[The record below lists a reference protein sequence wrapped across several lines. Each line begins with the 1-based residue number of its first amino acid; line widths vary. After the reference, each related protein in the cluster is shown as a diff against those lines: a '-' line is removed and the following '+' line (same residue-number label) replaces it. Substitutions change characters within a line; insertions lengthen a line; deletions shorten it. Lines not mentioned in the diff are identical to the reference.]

1 MFMRKILF
9 LVSGIVVMS
18 TLVLAQTEVPDTAAT
33 TLGEIVVRGKRQ
45 YAVDCGVVYVPT
57 RNEKKAARNAQDLLR
72 HIGITQIDVDPQ
84 SFSVRT
90 LAGND
95 VQIFVNGVKSDP
107 ESVWTMEVKRVE
119 YLVAPSDPKFLGAQ
133 YVINYI
139 VEKYRYGA
147 TPACRS
153 RRASSPAL
161 TAAQDCSRGSHTRA

>member
-1 MFMRKILF
+1 MRKVFLLITFILIHI
-9 LVSGIVVMS
+9 LVY
-18 TLVLAQTEVPDTAAT
+18 ATENTDSTAAT
-33 TLGEIVVRGKRQ
+33 TLGEVVVKGKRQ
-45 YAVDCGVVYVPT
+45 YAVDGGVVYVPT

-90 LAGND
+90 MAGND